1 MIRLEKVSKFYGELR
16 VIDDVSLAIRR
27 SKTTVLIGPSGSGKS
42 TLLALMTGLEWPDR
56 GAITIDACPLTPR
69 SALRLR
75 RRMGYVIQDGGLFP
89 HLTARQ
95 NVELMAKEASWPA
108 EKRCERLDMLSA
120 LTKIPSSVLN
130 RYPLELSGGQ
140 RQRVSLMRA
149 LMLDPDILLMDEP
162 LGALDPMIRADLQD
176 QLKTIFQNLAKTV
189 VLVTHDLGEAA
200 FFGATIILVH
210 QGRIAQQGQ
219 FHDLVEHPREPFV
232 SRFIH
237 AQLPRL
243 SMFNRQARNSR
254 GPRG

>member
-27 SKTTVLIGPSGSGKS
+27 SETTVLIGPSGSGKS
-42 TLLALMTGLEWPDR
+42 TLLALMTGLEWPDC

-108 EKRCERLDMLSA
+108 EKRRERLDMLSA
-120 LTKIPSSVLN
+120 LTSIPSSVLN

-219 FHDLVEHPREPFV
+219 FHDLVEHPLEPFV

-243 SMFNRQARNSR
+243 SMLDRQARNSR